1 MRVKCKCVIC
11 SCSSKKTTKHKYIL
25 FLMSNPFVLDTYPV
39 SLSACLLIGTTLNSL
54 SGIKIK
60 PSKEWQS
67 NPTFIYIST
76 PHLQK
81 HCSPL
86 YSTSY
91 VRAAWL
97 CWDNM
102 LYRIC
107 QKMFFLWISCQ
118 HFHILFTR
126 RALAFDLSIERFICG
141 QVQSHFWLIKL
152 MIEISHSYTKS
163 RCSDLFWFF

>member
-1 MRVKCKCVIC
+1 
-11 SCSSKKTTKHKYIL
+11 
-25 FLMSNPFVLDTYPV
+25 MSNPFVLDTYPV

-76 PHLQK
+76 PHPQK

-91 VRAAWL
+91 AWAAWL
-97 CWDNM
+97 CWDK
-102 LYRIC
+102 LCFTEYVRIC
-107 QKMFFLWISCQ
+107 FLWISFQ
-118 HFHILFTR
+118 HFCIVFTR
-126 RALAFDLSIERFICG
+126 RALGLYSSTERLICG
-141 QVQSHFWLIKL
+141 QVWSHFWLIRL
-152 MIEISHSYTKS
+152 IE
-163 RCSDLFWFF
+163 L

>member
-11 SCSSKKTTKHKYIL
+11 SCSSEKTTKHKYIL

-97 CWDNM
+97 CLDK
-102 LYRIC
+102 LCFTEYVRI
-107 QKMFFLWISCQ
+107 FFFFMDFRIS
-118 HFHILFTR
+118 FTS
-126 RALAFDLSIERFICG
+126 RAQAFDSSIERFICG
-141 QVQSHFWLIKL
+141 QVQSHFWLIIL

-163 RCSDLFWFF
+163 RCSDLCWLF

>member
-1 MRVKCKCVIC
+1 MLRVKCVIC
-11 SCSSKKTTKHKYIL
+11 SCSSKKTAKRKYIIL
-25 FLMSNPFVLDTYPV
+25 KMSNPFVLDTYPV

-76 PHLQK
+76 PHPQK

-91 VRAAWL
+91 AWAAWL
-97 CWDNM
+97 CWDKLCFTEYVFM
-102 LYRIC
+102 D
-107 QKMFFLWISCQ
+107 FLTTFLHCVYKKSARP
-118 HFHILFTR
+118 LFIHR
-126 RALAFDLSIERFICG
+126 KVNL
-141 QVQSHFWLIKL
+141 
-152 MIEISHSYTKS
+152 
-163 RCSDLFWFF
+163 

>member
-1 MRVKCKCVIC
+1 MWKFIPPANQLLKFMSSSHWVIWMGHLFHYVRPLFNKNQQQINFVVHVESQMQVC
-11 SCSSKKTTKHKYIL
+11 NMFMLHKKTAKHKYIL
-25 FLMSNPFVLDTYPV
+25 FKMSNPFVLDTYPV
-39 SLSACLLIGTTLNSL
+39 SFSACLLIGTTLNSL

-91 VRAAWL
+91 ARAAWL
-97 CWDNM
+97 CWDK
-102 LYRIC
+102 LC
-107 QKMFFLWISCQ
+107 
-118 HFHILFTR
+118 FTEYVR
-126 RALAFDLSIERFICG
+126 KCF
-141 QVQSHFWLIKL
+141 
-152 MIEISHSYTKS
+152 
-163 RCSDLFWFF
+163 

>member
-11 SCSSKKTTKHKYIL
+11 SCSSEKTTKHKYIL

-97 CWDNM
+97 CWDK
-102 LYRIC
+102 LCFTEYVRIC
-107 QKMFFLWISCQ
+107 IFFYGFPHFIYKQSTSLWFIHRKVHLWSSPKS
-118 HFHILFTR
+118 FLIDHINDR
-126 RALAFDLSIERFICG
+126 N
-141 QVQSHFWLIKL
+141 
-152 MIEISHSYTKS
+152 
-163 RCSDLFWFF
+163 

>member
-1 MRVKCKCVIC
+1 
-11 SCSSKKTTKHKYIL
+11 
-25 FLMSNPFVLDTYPV
+25 MSNPFVLDIYPV

-91 VRAAWL
+91 ARAAWL
-97 CWDNM
+97 CWDKLCFTEYVRKCFFYLFFYGFPSNISTFC
-102 LYRIC
+102 L
-107 QKMFFLWISCQ
+107 QK
-118 HFHILFTR
+118 
-126 RALAFDLSIERFICG
+126 RALDFDSSLERFICG
-141 QVQSHFWLIKL
+141 QVQSHIND
-152 MIEISHSYTKS
+152 
-163 RCSDLFWFF
+163 RN